1 MSYQSIFSNLFKT
14 YADIQDFAFRK
25 KAVKAIADKKD
36 LEAQEKANH
45 LKSFEVEMDF
55 LGKGLDD
62 LRKEM
67 QSFYKKI
74 LEL

>member
-1 MSYQSIFSNLFKT
+1 M
-14 YADIQDFAFRK
+14 K
-25 KAVKAIADKKD
+25 KKSEIEV
-36 LEAQEKANH
+36 EAKEKANH

-67 QSFYKKI
+67 QNFYKKI